1 MKKSRGQSMIDFAVL
16 GLFALAIIL
25 FGVYKF
31 GDGLANLFARNNVEN
46 KFNNS
51 RTVRLEN
58 PQDLVSNVAVKFDG
72 ITIQPP
78 IEKIIKNSTYIQTS
92 GSAGRMAET
101 TEIMQEYITQII
113 NLVNEGTPQATAF
126 TSALNS
132 YNTTSLAPSMTIYNT
147 SGSTPLDIKL
157 SFVEAAISAG
167 NVTTVTD
174 LTTKAN
180 AYLATISG
188 NKKAIIQAFTN
199 DLLGMSK
206 SVEYFIDPYLYVEYL
221 EQEKN
226 NPNTVAQDQALVD
239 KLEGESLTPEEE
251 QEIAGL
257 VKVFY
262 SGGYSQGSPTTYNG
276 KKMCDTFGG
285 TIDSAT
291 NVCTIP
297 NT

>member
-1 MKKSRGQSMIDFAVL
+1 MRKSRGQSLIDFAVL

-25 FGVYKF
+25 FGIYKF

-58 PQDLVSNVAVKFDG
+58 PQDLVSNVTVKFDG

-92 GSAGRMAET
+92 GSAGRMAEM
-101 TEIMQEYITQII
+101 TEIMQEYITQIT
-113 NLVNEGTPQATAF
+113 NLATEPSAAAF
-126 TSALNS
+126 KTALND
-132 YNTTSLAPSMTIYNT
+132 YGTSLSTYQAAYDPAAPKSLDDKLNFLEMALSIS
-147 SGSTPLDIKL
+147 SGGSVSTVSSELDSYLGSI
-157 SFVEAAISAG
+157 AG
-167 NVTTVTD
+167 
-174 LTTKAN
+174 TK
-180 AYLATISG
+180 
-188 NKKAIIQAFTN
+188 KHDIIQTLTN
-199 DLLGMSK
+199 DLLGLSK

-221 EQEKN
+221 EQEKK
-226 NPNTVAQDQALVD
+226 NTVAQDQELVD
-239 KLEGESLTPEEE
+239 KIQSEALTPEVE

-257 VKVFY
+257 IKVFY

-276 KKMCDTFGG
+276 RKMCDTFSG
-285 TIDSAT
+285 TIDPAT

-297 NT
+297 TS